1 MKKHFYLAAAALLS
15 MAATV
20 NAQDIVISEDME
32 LTDPASWGTH
42 FEGARDVTI
51 AGATVTF
58 ANEGMNTTAFHPFHV
73 DTVRLYNGAKIVMFD
88 SPDTWYP
95 NPDEDPSLDVFG
107 AAEFDDG
114 NGSMMTEVGY
124 RFKIMGDATIVCD
137 SKCTLGGKVM
147 SEDGV
152 ESTLTLIV
160 GDSTKINIDFMGFT
174 GTLKLQYR
182 EEAKNQTVL
191 FGTSFPSATTA
202 DLRGHASGC
211 TGQYNNMS
219 SKCYCSIPWSLEVP
233 DGCLLKADDMIS
245 LPRVFGRFSVYAPR
259 TILLR
264 PSVDHVY
271 EIINMEGGNP
281 DNTGL
286 HFELFPGETVTING
300 PINWQGRYVYARN
313 RGVWINSQEPTFSN
327 MQNEVSVRQSNNG
340 FVGGNGILGCG
351 IACKDGTTSHIYPGA
366 ALGLI
371 GELRVQGDVYMYRN
385 NSLDVEIGGGGRHD
399 RLTVEGEG
407 TCYVSGTNTRIW
419 MELTE
424 DFYKNP
430 VAGNYKVMN
439 ASKFV
444 DNTVYFTDT
453 TGTRF
458 KDLAVEIQDAIVDSV
473 LTDSV
478 LTFPNSTKTFDELK
492 DSLKGAWA
500 NMFEQFQDP
509 TKKHRDTLF
518 YHITKIDTTGSE
530 VSQAIEWM
538 TNTREDGTRC
548 DSLPEGYSWYPLEWN
563 QTYASIKDTNEVAF
577 NDTIAAHLKALR
589 ETNFFTKGV
598 IALYGPG
605 YEEDKIVNRPADEPN
620 SIEAAILNGE
630 KTVVSSC
637 IYTEDGKAVGGYVK
651 GVNIL
656 RTVYSDGTVTTT
668 KVYSEGD

>member
-32 LTDPASWGTH
+32 VTDPASWGTH

-58 ANEGMNTTAFHPFHV
+58 ANEGMNTVAFHPFYV

-114 NGSMMTEVGY
+114 NGSMLTEVGY

-152 ESTLTLIV
+152 ESTLTLVV

-191 FGTSFPSATTA
+191 FGGTFPGT
-202 DLRGHASGC
+202 C
-211 TGQYNNMS
+211 PNCKQYAWSNSS
-219 SKCYCSIPWSLEVP
+219 SKCWCAMPWSMEVV
-233 DGCLLKADDMIS
+233 DGTLLKVHDNAHTAFPEI
-245 LPRVFGRFSVYAPR
+245 RGRHSIYAPR
-259 TILLR
+259 TLTLR
-264 PSVDHVY
+264 PLTDFTYDFDTYS
-271 EIINMEGGNP
+271 GGG
-281 DNTGL
+281 DVHL
-286 HFELFPGETVTING
+286 ELFAGANTTLTGI
-300 PINWQGRYVYARN
+300 IDFTCKDFYVRN
-313 RGVWINSQEPTFSN
+313 KYVGVWINSDPSVVTLANQSGSI
-327 MQNEVSVRQSNNG
+327 SVRNNDG
-340 FVGGNGILGCG
+340 FVGGIGNIGGG
-351 IACKDGTTSHIYPGA
+351 IACKDGITTHIIPGE
-366 ALGLI
+366 GYNLI
-371 GELRVQGDVYMYRN
+371 GDLTVQGNVSLGNNNAIDV
-385 NSLDVEIGGGGRHD
+385 DFGGNGASD
-399 RLTVEGEG
+399 RLMMPNPEGA
-407 TCYVSGTNTRIW
+407 CYISGTNTRLWIN
-419 MELTE
+419 MLDE
-424 DFYKNP
+424 FYANP
-430 VAGNYKVMN
+430 KAGNYKIVN
-439 ASKFV
+439 AANFV
-444 DNTVYFTDT
+444 PNTVYTTDT

-458 KDLAVEIQDAIVDSV
+458 RDLAADIQDAIVDSV

-492 DSLKGAWA
+492 DSLKNAWGY
-500 NMFEQFQDP
+500 MFEQFQDP

-518 YHITKIDTTGSE
+518 YNITKIDTLDAQ
-530 VSQAIEWM
+530 VNQNVVWM
-538 TNTREDGTRC
+538 TNTREDGTAC
-548 DSLPEGYSWYPLEWN
+548 DSLPEGYSWYPVEWDEM
-563 QTYASIKDTNEVAF
+563 YAATP
-577 NDTIAAHLKALR
+577 DTIAVLR
-589 ETNFFTKGV
+589 DSLVNKQFFERGV
-598 IALYGPG
+598 ITIYSKDFTEVDARKNEFVNMDASAI
-605 YEEDKIVNRPADEPN
+605 EEVMVENKNH
-620 SIEAAILNGE
+620 G
-630 KTVVSSC
+630 KVVSSQ